1 MFRNFYDVS
10 FNKKS
15 INKKYTAWSIW
26 VEVFGKSFNS
36 TIWKKLSR
44 WHEELLLNLRR
55 IFFKICIEKNF
66 TNGEDLFGKFSA
78 TKYLDSTRK
87 SCYSYLSRLI
97 CQILSMREIQQE
109 GKAWTPVT
117 SATLSYKTETGSK
130 ITGSRCKSNEGG
142 SLLLRGKI
150 RARMKVEQ
158 RSIIFRVSDLM
169 AIDFSQTLS
178 SLVFLVPGKNR
189 YLTT

>member
-78 TKYLDSTRK
+78 TKYLDSRRGNPVIPTFRDLFVKFYLCEKFSRK
-87 SCYSYLSRLI
+87 AKLEPPSHRPRFLI
-97 CQILSMREIQQE
+97 KQ
-109 GKAWTPVT
+109 
-117 SATLSYKTETGSK
+117 TGSK
-130 ITGSRCKSNEGG
+130 ITGSRCKSNGGG

>member
-36 TIWKKLSR
+36 RIWKKLSR

-78 TKYLDSTRK
+78 TKYLDSRRGNPVIPTFRDLFVKFYLCEKFSRK
-87 SCYSYLSRLI
+87 AKLEPPSHRPRFLIKQRREARSRG
-97 CQILSMREIQQE
+97 RD
-109 GKAWTPVT
+109 VNR
-117 SATLSYKTETGSK
+117 TEVA
-130 ITGSRCKSNEGG
+130 
-142 SLLLRGKI
+142 LY
-150 RARMKVEQ
+150 
-158 RSIIFRVSDLM
+158 F
-169 AIDFSQTLS
+169 
-178 SLVFLVPGKNR
+178 
-189 YLTT
+189 

>member
-55 IFFKICIEKNF
+55 IFFKICIQKNF
-66 TNGEDLFGKFSA
+66 RRTGRIYLENFRPRNISTRRGNPVIPTFRDLFVKFYLCEKFSRKA
-78 TKYLDSTRK
+78 KLEPPSHRPRFLIKQRREPRSRGRDVNRTKVALY
-87 SCYSYLSRLI
+87 
-97 CQILSMREIQQE
+97 
-109 GKAWTPVT
+109 
-117 SATLSYKTETGSK
+117 
-130 ITGSRCKSNEGG
+130 
-142 SLLLRGKI
+142 
-150 RARMKVEQ
+150 
-158 RSIIFRVSDLM
+158 F
-169 AIDFSQTLS
+169 
-178 SLVFLVPGKNR
+178 
-189 YLTT
+189 

>member
-36 TIWKKLSR
+36 RIWKKLSR

-78 TKYLDSTRK
+78 TKYLDSRRGNPVIPTFRDLFVKFYLCEKFSRK
-87 SCYSYLSRLI
+87 AKLEPPSHRPRFLI
-97 CQILSMREIQQE
+97 KQ
-109 GKAWTPVT
+109 
-117 SATLSYKTETGSK
+117 TGSK
-130 ITGSRCKSNEGG
+130 ITGSRCKSNGGG

>member
-1 MFRNFYDVS
+1 M
-10 FNKKS
+10 
-15 INKKYTAWSIW
+15 A
-26 VEVFGKSFNS
+26 
-36 TIWKKLSR
+36 
-44 WHEELLLNLRR
+44 RR
-55 IFFKICIEKNF
+55 IVVKFKKNIF
-66 TNGEDLFGKFSA
+66 QNLYTEEFQKNGEDLFGKFSA
-78 TKYLDSTRK
+78 TKYLDSRRGNPVIPTFRDLFVKFYLCEKFSRK
-87 SCYSYLSRLI
+87 AKLEPPSHRPRFLI
-97 CQILSMREIQQE
+97 KQ
-109 GKAWTPVT
+109 
-117 SATLSYKTETGSK
+117 TGSK
-130 ITGSRCKSNEGG
+130 ITGSRCKSNGGG